1 MELFH
6 IHIDFYI
13 QNKIEVITELSNLT
27 MTVIDAQDGLAVPAP
42 NVQPLCYC

>member
-27 MTVIDAQDGLAVPAP
+27 MTVIDAQDGLAVPAQ